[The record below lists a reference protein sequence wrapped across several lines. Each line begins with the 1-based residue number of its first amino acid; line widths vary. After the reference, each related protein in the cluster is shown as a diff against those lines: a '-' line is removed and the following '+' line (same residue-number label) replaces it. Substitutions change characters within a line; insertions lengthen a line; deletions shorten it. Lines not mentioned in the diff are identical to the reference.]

1 MFSGN
6 VSLVLISFTPL
17 SIPLKIVMTVS
28 STGAA
33 AAAAAGAAAAGA
45 AAAGAAAAGAA
56 AGCASG
62 TSIEILPPTFGF
74 KISRANFRSKLY
86 LCTSF
91 KYVGAMCER
100 PDVNAPPEVK
110 ETTHS

>member
-33 AAAAAGAAAAGA
+33 AAATGAAATAAGAAAT
-45 AAAGAAAAGAA
+45 AAGAA